1 MDLPRLRRI
10 RQGAVMS
17 QEELAE
23 RSGVARDTISKLE
36 TGRRGAYPSTIRK
49 LAAGLEVRPQM
60 LMGGVEYLDEPPE
73 EESSEKKPSKETER
87 AKRIGF
93 SSGSLRKPWPQAS
106 SIKEC
111 WCFSE
116 ITSPGTQ
123 WCCAFGLRVKSSTLL
138 MAVICCLKPF
148 QAGTAAR
155 ACSPAATWATSSH
168 CAPASAVRS
177 IVPSPKP
184 AYSVPGV

>member
-60 LMGGVEYLDEPPE
+60 LMGGVEYLDGPSEGEPTD
-73 EESSEKKPSKETER
+73 KKPVEKLER
-87 AKRIGF
+87 DKRIGF
-93 SSGSLRKPWPQAS
+93 
-106 SIKEC
+106 
-111 WCFSE
+111 
-116 ITSPGTQ
+116 
-123 WCCAFGLRVKSSTLL
+123 
-138 MAVICCLKPF
+138 
-148 QAGTAAR
+148 
-155 ACSPAATWATSSH
+155 
-168 CAPASAVRS
+168 
-177 IVPSPKP
+177 
-184 AYSVPGV
+184 